1 MSYPK
6 THSLFRYVSLS
17 HLGLGLCLAVLA
29 AGLVGC
35 GMDRQK
41 AGQEADE
48 QVYRLIENQWQDSFG
63 ARTDYQ
69 IDRGAQSLNSTILP
83 RVCEKGTLTLSEA
96 VQLATWASPEFQTAR
111 EQLYLVGLDQT
122 EAEHLYEITP
132 FASAAAGQ
140 SMVRNTTSSSA
151 RPYENEIRGGQGT
164 VGIQKLLATG
174 ALFTTDLT
182 LGSFDVVS
190 GSYRTGG
197 ASLFQAAI
205 TQPLL
210 RGADRKVVLETL
222 TQAQRNTLYQIR
234 SFNRFRKT
242 FTVSVV
248 SDYYRLME
256 YALRVRYARD
266 NIQQLK
272 QLYQKMQHLSQF
284 GFVAQHEL
292 EETRQDILKAEDN
305 FAQTQRLYREML
317 DLFKLRLLIPPDV
330 DIEPDAA
337 EWQALEDF
345 GQCEIMM
352 TEQQAIDA
360 AQCQRLDLA
369 NMSDQVEDAY
379 RHIEVAADALKMDLS
394 VVGLASP
401 ASRGRMTFGADP
413 GDLQRTQDRYE
424 LSLRADFAMD
434 RLLERNNYK
443 RALIALSQQQRAH
456 LQLTD
461 QVIAEVR
468 KAWRDMEEAHD
479 RSVLQVN
486 AKKLAQQRL
495 DTTLLLMQHGRAN
508 TRDVLRAQEDYYS
521 AQEGYVTA
529 MADFAVAKMNFL
541 RDTEMLWI
549 HPNGEYTVQTA
560 SAAK

>member
-1 MSYPK
+1 MPYTKISN
-6 THSLFRYVSLS
+6 TVCCCAAWRTGAAVAA
-17 HLGLGLCLAVLA
+17 AVLA
-29 AGLVGC
+29 AALIGC

-41 AGQEADE
+41 AAAQADE
-48 QVYRLIENQWQDSFG
+48 QVYGIIENQWQDSLG
-63 ARTDYQ
+63 SRADYR
-69 IDRGAQSLNSTILP
+69 IDRGAQSLNSEILP
-83 RVCEKGTLTLSEA
+83 RVCEKGAMTLSEA
-96 VQLATWASPEFQTAR
+96 VQLAVWASPEFQTAR

-122 EAEHLYEITP
+122 EAEHLYDITP

-140 SMVRNTTSSSA
+140 AMVRNTTSSSA

-164 VGIQKLLATG
+164 AGIQKLLATG
-174 ALFTTDLT
+174 ALLTTDLT

-190 GSYRTGG
+190 GNYRTGG

-248 SDYYRLME
+248 SDYYRLVE
-256 YALRVRYARD
+256 YSLRVRYARE
-266 NIQQLK
+266 NIQQLE

-292 EETRQDILKAEDN
+292 EETRQDILKAQDT

-330 DIEPDAA
+330 DIEPDVA
-337 EWQALEDF
+337 EWLALEDF
-345 GQCEIMM
+345 GKCEIQM
-352 TEQQAIDA
+352 TEQQAIEA
-360 AQCQRLDLA
+360 AQFQRLDLA
-369 NMSDQVEDAY
+369 NMSDQVEDSY
-379 RHIEVAADALKMDLS
+379 RHIDVAADALKMDLS
-394 VVGLASP
+394 VVGVASP

-413 GDLQRTQDRYE
+413 GDLQRTQERYE

-456 LQLTD
+456 QQLTD

-468 KAWRDMEEAHD
+468 KAWRDMEEAHQ
-479 RSVLQVN
+479 RSLLQAN

-495 DTTLLLMQHGRAN
+495 DTTLLLMQHARAN

-529 MADFAVAKMNFL
+529 MTDFAVAKMNFL

-549 HPNGEYTVQTA
+549 HPDVGYTVQTVSKA
-560 SAAK
+560 E

>member
-1 MSYPK
+1 MAYSK
-6 THSLFRYVSLS
+6 THGLFRYLIVSQPGC
-17 HLGLGLCLAVLA
+17 GLLLAVLA
-29 AGLVGC
+29 AGLCSC

-41 AGQEADE
+41 AAAEADE
-48 QVYRLIENQWQDSFG
+48 QVYQIIDNQWQDSFG
-63 ARTDYQ
+63 SRTDYQ
-69 IDRGAQSLNSTILP
+69 IDRGAQSLNSEILP
-83 RVCEKGTLTLSEA
+83 RVCQKGTLTLSEA
-96 VQLATWASPEFQTAR
+96 VQLSVWASPEFQTAR
-111 EQLYLVGLDQT
+111 EQLYLTGLDQT

-140 SMVRNTTSSSA
+140 SMLRSSSNSSA

-164 VGIQKLLATG
+164 AGIQKLLATG
-174 ALFTTDLT
+174 ALLTTDLT

-190 GSYRTGG
+190 GNYRTGG

-234 SFNRFRKT
+234 IFNRFRKT

-256 YALRVRYARD
+256 YSLRVGYARE
-266 NIQQLK
+266 NIQQLE
-272 QLYQKMQHLSQF
+272 QLYKKMEYLSQV

-292 EETRQDILKAEDN
+292 EETRQDILKAEDTL
-305 FAQTQRLYREML
+305 AQTQRLYREMQ
-317 DLFKLRLLIPPDV
+317 DLFKLRLLIPQDM

-337 EWQALEDF
+337 EWLALEDF
-345 GQCEIMM
+345 GRCEVQM
-352 TEQQAIDA
+352 TEQQAIEA
-360 AQCQRLDLA
+360 AQFQRLDLA
-369 NMSDQVEDAY
+369 NMFDQVEDSH
-379 RHIEVAADALKMDLS
+379 RHIEVAADGLKMDLS
-394 VVGLASP
+394 VVGLAAPS
-401 ASRGRMTFGADP
+401 SHGRLTFGADP
-413 GDLQRTQDRYE
+413 GDLQRTEERYE

-468 KAWRDMEEAHD
+468 KAWRDMEEAHQ
-479 RSVLQVN
+479 RSMLQAN

-495 DTTLLLMQHGRAN
+495 DTTVLLMQHARAN

-529 MADFAVAKMNFL
+529 MTDFAVAKMNFL

-549 HPNGEYTVQTA
+549 HPDGGYTVQMVSKA
-560 SAAK
+560 E